1 MAKFTEYISGL
12 FRASKSDEDQYYD
25 EEPETERETNKN
37 PADLSGQNLLPL
49 NDIQVNTKDNLLSE
63 TKSSSL
69 TKSEVSIPYWLSDED
84 TLRDEGVL
92 FGLSESEPTEKTD
105 IIQKYFSQ
113 LAAEPVSYIEQH
125 NERIQELNLFI
136 GKKTDRIE
144 ELKIRLNEHEAAKT
158 DSDHHLPRTL
168 IGLSLCIAM
177 CIGNFFLIRQSLR
190 PAFAESS
197 WIALGIFLAG
207 MFSLFGRI
215 SMFHNVETKVTWR
228 PLLEETGLPFAAALF
243 VFANALPYQSWLQA
257 SALFVFVLFLFLFAG
272 KLFLSNITVLRT
284 DLQSWLG
291 VMRDQKR
298 YTDDSASWEEEILV
312 LQEEVDELRVK
323 KWQVVRE
330 QSAAETERDRLFA
343 KRDMLIKLFESEFF
357 LARRM
362 KNQLTG
368 KQLSY
373 IQKGE

>member
-177 CIGNFFLIRQSLR
+177 CIGNFF
-190 PAFAESS
+190 
-197 WIALGIFLAG
+197 
-207 MFSLFGRI
+207 
-215 SMFHNVETKVTWR
+215 
-228 PLLEETGLPFAAALF
+228 
-243 VFANALPYQSWLQA
+243 
-257 SALFVFVLFLFLFAG
+257 
-272 KLFLSNITVLRT
+272 
-284 DLQSWLG
+284 
-291 VMRDQKR
+291 
-298 YTDDSASWEEEILV
+298 
-312 LQEEVDELRVK
+312 
-323 KWQVVRE
+323 
-330 QSAAETERDRLFA
+330 
-343 KRDMLIKLFESEFF
+343 
-357 LARRM
+357 
-362 KNQLTG
+362 
-368 KQLSY
+368 
-373 IQKGE
+373 